1 MVYIEGGDHMGTI
14 DSQLPRKDHLKKG
27 RVISFADQITE
38 IAKESN
44 ISYMEALETFKT
56 LALID
61 DYDTK
66 DEQIAGLAEIL
77 RK

>member
-1 MVYIEGGDHMGTI
+1 MGTI
-14 DSQLPRKDHLKKG
+14 DNQSPRMSHLKKG
-27 RVISFADQITE
+27 RVISFADEITE

-44 ISYMEALETFKT
+44 ISYMEALETFKA

-61 DYDTK
+61 DYDIK